1 MLVAYALTIFLSAGL
16 LFLVQPMVARMVL
29 PLLGGSPAVW
39 NTCMVFFQAV
49 LLAGY
54 GYSHLVTTRLRLRG
68 QAAVHL
74 VVLAAAALVLPL
86 AVPEGK
92 VPPVSEQPEWWLLG
106 LLAVTAGLPFFV
118 VSTTGP
124 LLQRWFSW
132 TGHPRASDPYFLYAA
147 SNLGSVI
154 GLLAYPVALE
164 PALTLRAQGW
174 FWTAGYAALALGL
187 VSCLALVRRGPATR
201 AAAARATAVAAAGAA
216 AAGATAGA
224 DGAPGANTATAAAP
238 LHATAAPDWRRRLL
252 WLALAFVP
260 SSLTL
265 GVTQYVCTDLA
276 AMPWAWVVPL
286 LIYLLSFVV
295 AFAPGA
301 RLPLGALGVAW
312 LAAAAGI
319 LGLLAFGVQMPL
331 LPILALQVVGL
342 LLAALACHG
351 RLAAD
356 RPAADRLTEF
366 YFWIAVGGVLGGA
379 FNALAAPLLFESVL
393 EYPLVI
399 VLSFLLVKWPR
410 ARAAR
415 QPLLGAAAA
424 ILLLGAFLGC
434 QAWRAG
440 ERGLTVLLRERTFF
454 GVHLVS
460 RTEDEWHLLEHG
472 TTLHGTQSRHTD
484 EKGIYWGRQPTTYF
498 HDSGP
503 IGDVFRVFRRQPQT
517 QRVAV
522 IGLGAGT
529 LAAYAARGSVF
540 DFYEIDPAVARIAD
554 DPRCFSYLQDAR
566 ERGAAVRTVLGD
578 GRLRL
583 AQAANAGYGAI
594 VLDAFTSDVVPV
606 HLLTREAIAVYLT
619 RLEPGGVMAFHVSNR
634 FFDLLPV
641 LAADARDLGLAARV
655 RDDWRITPE
664 QAAEQK
670 RQSRWVLLARRDA
683 DFGALRDDPAW
694 RPLAAPPGWRTW
706 TDDYSNLLGVFR
718 PGGLEAVAP

>member
-74 VVLAAAALVLPL
+74 AVLAAAALVLPL
-86 AVPEGK
+86 AVPEGQT
-92 VPPVSEQPEWWLLG
+92 PPVSEQPEWWLLG

-147 SNLGSVI
+147 SNLGSVV

-187 VSCLALVRRGPATR
+187 VSCLALVRRGPAARATASR
-201 AAAARATAVAAAGAA
+201 AAAAAADGAASASTAATRAGAA
-216 AAGATAGA
+216 PA
-224 DGAPGANTATAAAP
+224 DAAP
-238 LHATAAPDWRRRLL
+238 PPATAAPGWRRRVL
-252 WLALAFVP
+252 WLALAFVL

-331 LPILALQVVGL
+331 LPILALQVAGL
-342 LLAALACHG
+342 LLTALACHG

-356 RPAADRLTEF
+356 RPAPDHLTEF

-379 FNALAAPLLFESVL
+379 FNALAAPLLFDSVL

-399 VLSFLLVKWPR
+399 ALSFLLVRWPR

-424 ILLLGAFLGC
+424 ALLLGAFLGC

-460 RTEDEWHLLEHG
+460 RTDDEWHLLEHG

-503 IGDVFRVFRRQPQT
+503 IGDVFRVLHRQPQT
-517 QRVAV
+517 RRVAV

-529 LAAYAARGSVF
+529 LAAYAVRGAGF

-554 DPRCFSYLQDAR
+554 DLNCFSYLHDAR
-566 ERGAAVRTVLGD
+566 ARGAAVRTILGD

-583 AQAANAGYGAI
+583 AQAANAGYGTI

-619 RLEPGGVMAFHVSNR
+619 RLAPGGVMAFHVSNR

-670 RQSRWVLLARRDA
+670 RQSRWVLLARDEA

-694 RPLAAPPGWRTW
+694 QPLTAPPGWRTW

>member
-1 MLVAYALTIFLSAGL
+1 MLAVYALTLFLSAGL

-54 GYSHLVTTRLRLRG
+54 GYSHLLTTRLRLRV
-68 QAAVHL
+68 QAVVHL
-74 VVLAAAALVLPL
+74 IVLAAAAFVLPL
-86 AVPEGK
+86 AVPADR
-92 VPPVSEQPEWWLLG
+92 VPPVSAQPEWWLLG

-154 GLLAYPVALE
+154 GLLAYPAALE

-174 FWTAGYAALALGL
+174 LWTAGYAALALGL
-187 VSCLALVRRGPATR
+187 ASCLALVRRGPAASEAVAPGPAASAPGGPDAR
-201 AAAARATAVAAAGAA
+201 SAAAAASSTAPA
-216 AAGATAGA
+216 
-224 DGAPGANTATAAAP
+224 
-238 LHATAAPDWRRRLL
+238 WRRRAL

-276 AMPWAWVVPL
+276 AMPWAWVAPL
-286 LIYLLSFVV
+286 LIYLLSFVA

-319 LGLLAFGVQMPL
+319 LGLLAFGVRMPL
-331 LPILALQVVGL
+331 LPILALQVAGL

-356 RPAADRLTEF
+356 RPAVDRLTEF

-424 ILLLGAFLGC
+424 ALLLVAFLGC
-434 QAWRAG
+434 QAWRSG

-454 GVHLVS
+454 GVHRVS
-460 RTEDEWHLLEHG
+460 RTRDEWHLLEHS
-472 TTLHGTQSRHTD
+472 TTLHGIQSRHTD
-484 EKGIYWGRQPTTYF
+484 EKGIYWGRQPTTYY

-503 IGDVFRVFRRQPQT
+503 IGDVFRVFHRQPQS
-517 QRVAV
+517 QRVAIV
-522 IGLGAGT
+522 GLGAGT
-529 LAAYAARGSVF
+529 LAAYAGRGAAF
-540 DFYEIDPAVARIAD
+540 DFYEIDPAVARIAGD
-554 DPRCFSYLQDAR
+554 RRYFSYLDDAR
-566 ERGAAVRTVLGD
+566 ARGAVVRIILGD
-578 GRLRL
+578 GRRRL
-583 AQAANAGYGAI
+583 AQAANAGYGTI

-606 HLLTREAIAVYLT
+606 HLLTREAIAVYLA
-619 RLEPGGVMAFHVSNR
+619 RLAPGGVMAFHVSNR

-641 LAADARDLGLAARV
+641 LAANARDLGLAARV

-670 RQSRWVLLARRDA
+670 RQSRWALLARRDD

-694 RPLAAPPGWRTW
+694 QPLAPPPGWRTW

-718 PGGLEAVAP
+718 PSGLEAVAP

>member
-1 MLVAYALTIFLSAGL
+1 MLAVYAFTLVLSAGL

-54 GYSHLVTTRLRLRG
+54 GYSHLLTTRLRLRG

-74 VVLAAAALVLPL
+74 IALAAAAFVLPL
-86 AVPEGK
+86 AVPADR
-92 VPPVSEQPEWWLLG
+92 VPPVSAQPEWWLLG

-132 TGHPRASDPYFLYAA
+132 TSHPRASDPYFLYAA
-147 SNLGSVI
+147 SNLGSVV

-187 VSCLALVRRGPATR
+187 VSCLALVQRGPA
-201 AAAARATAVAAAGAA
+201 ARA
-216 AAGATAGA
+216 
-224 DGAPGANTATAAAP
+224 GAPRATAAAAP
-238 LHATAAPDWRRRLL
+238 VHATAAPNWRRRAL

-301 RLPLGALGVAW
+301 CLPLGALGVAW

-331 LPILALQVVGL
+331 LPILALQVAGL

-356 RPAADRLTEF
+356 RPAPDCLTEF
-366 YFWIAVGGVLGGA
+366 YFWIAAGGVLGGA

-415 QPLLGAAAA
+415 QPLLGAVVAA
-424 ILLLGAFLGC
+424 LLLGGFLGC
-434 QAWRAG
+434 QAWRAQQ
-440 ERGLTVLLRERTFF
+440 RDLAVLLRERTFF
-454 GVHLVS
+454 GVHRVS
-460 RTEDEWHLLEHG
+460 RTRDEWHLLEHS
-472 TTLHGTQSRHTD
+472 TTLHGIQSRHTD
-484 EKGIYWGRQPTTYF
+484 EKGVYWGRQPTTYY

-503 IGDVFRVFRRQPQT
+503 IGDVFRVFHRLPQT

-522 IGLGAGT
+522 VGLGAGT
-529 LAAYAARGSVF
+529 LAAYAGRGAAF
-540 DFYEIDPAVARIAD
+540 DFYEIDPAVARIAGD
-554 DPRCFSYLQDAR
+554 RRYFSYLDDAR
-566 ERGAAVRTVLGD
+566 ARGAVVRTILGD

-619 RLEPGGVMAFHVSNR
+619 RLVPGGVMAFHVSNR

-670 RQSRWVLLARRDA
+670 RQSRWVLLARRDD
-683 DFGALRDDPAW
+683 DFGALRDDSAW
-694 RPLAAPPGWRTW
+694 QPLTAPPGWRTW
-706 TDDYSNLLGVFR
+706 TDDYSNLLGVFQ